1 MIEQT
6 IFNKVAGIYG
16 EEDAHS
22 ITQEILVLI
31 DKWKPRAPQ
40 YSQWVDETTSYLI
53 TYGDSF
59 SRNGEKTL
67 SSMKFFADKY
77 LKDSISNIHI
87 LPMFPYTSD
96 DGFSVV
102 DYRKVDEK
110 LGDWGHLNALSEN
123 FDLMYDCVINHIS
136 KSSGWFQAY
145 LAGDEQYQD
154 YFVESD
160 PSLDYSSVTR
170 PRALPLLTPFSKASG
185 ETTHVWTTFS
195 DDQIDINF
203 RSPKVLLE
211 SIDILL
217 MYAANGG
224 RSIRLDAIGFIWKVI
239 NSTCIHLP
247 EAHQIIQLWRIIFDE
262 TIPGALLITETNV
275 PHKENISY
283 FGQGN
288 EAHMVYQF
296 PLPPLTL
303 HAFMSQNSSVLTEWA
318 KGLTEEAMTLLKQG
332 SKTTYFNFLA
342 SHDGV
347 GVRPTEG
354 ILTNE
359 DRQLMCEQ
367 VERKGGRVN
376 YKNNAD
382 GTQSPYELNI
392 NYLSAL
398 TDADDSDDF
407 KASKFLAAQ
416 SILLSF
422 IGVPAIYYHS
432 LLGSENDIQGM
443 LESGI
448 NRRINREKFD
458 LDELEAELAE
468 AGSLRQQ
475 VYGQM
480 NELVKLRKTQPA
492 FSPLSG
498 QKILELGDKVFA
510 LQRGDGAESIRFAV
524 NLSDSSQTVCLEEG
538 GYDLISNESLENVL
552 TLKPYQ
558 FVWLKQQ
565 ACLAEEQNHIAKAQ

>member
-1 MIEQT
+1 MIEKE
-6 IFNKVAGIYG
+6 IFNKVTEIYG
-16 EEDAHS
+16 EDKANS
-22 ITQEILVLI
+22 ITQDILVLI
-31 DKWKPRAPQ
+31 EKWKLRAPQ
-40 YSQWVDETTSYLI
+40 YTQWVDETTSYLI

-59 SRNGEKTL
+59 CRPGESTL
-67 SSMKFFADKY
+67 ISMKSFADKY
-77 LKDSISNIHI
+77 VKGSISNIHI

-102 DYRKVDEK
+102 DYRKIDEN
-110 LGDWGHLNALSEN
+110 LGDWQHLNALSEN

-136 KSSGWFQAY
+136 KSSGWFKGY
-145 LAGDEQYQD
+145 LAGDEKYQD
-154 YFVESD
+154 YFIESD
-160 PSLDYSSVTR
+160 PNRDYSSVTR
-170 PRALPLLTPFSKASG
+170 PRALPLLTPFKKASG
-185 ETTHVWTTFS
+185 ETAHIWTTFS

-203 RSPKVLLE
+203 HNPKVLLE

-224 RSIRLDAIGFIWKVI
+224 RSIRLDAIGFIWKVL

-247 EAHQIIQLWRIIFDE
+247 EVHQIIQLWRIIFDE
-262 TIPGALLITETNV
+262 AIPGALLITETNV
-275 PHKENISY
+275 PHKENVSY

-303 HAFMSQNSSVLTEWA
+303 HAFMSNNSKVLTEWA
-318 KGLTEEAMTLLKQG
+318 KGLTEEAMTSLKEG
-332 SKTTYFNFLA
+332 RKTTYFNFLA
-342 SHDGV
+342 SHDGI

-376 YKNNAD
+376 YKNNGD

-392 NYLSAL
+392 NYLSAI
-398 TDADDSDDF
+398 TEPDDSIE
-407 KASKFLAAQ
+407 SKVDKFIAAQ

-432 LLGSENDIQGM
+432 FLGSENDVKGM
-443 LESGI
+443 NESGI
-448 NRRINREKFD
+448 NRRINRMKFD
-458 LDELEAELAE
+458 LDELEVQLMEF
-468 AGSLRQQ
+468 GSLRER
-475 VYGQM
+475 VYRRLV
-480 NELVKLRKTQPA
+480 ELFAIRKQHRA
-492 FSPLSG
+492 FSPLSS
-498 QKILELGDKVFA
+498 QKILELGSHIFA
-510 LQRGDGAESIRFAV
+510 LQRGEGSDSIRCIV
-524 NLSDSSQTVCLEEG
+524 NLSDQPQGVQLKDGE
-538 GYDLISNESLENVL
+538 YDLITNMSLRNTV
-552 TLKPYQ
+552 TLNPYQ

-565 ACLAEEQNHIAKAQ
+565 

>member
-1 MIEQT
+1 MIEKE
-6 IFNKVAGIYG
+6 IFNKVTEIYG
-16 EEDAHS
+16 EDKANS
-22 ITQEILVLI
+22 ITQDILVLI
-31 DKWKPRAPQ
+31 EKWKLHAPQ
-40 YSQWVDETTSYLI
+40 YTTWVDETASYLI

-59 SRNGEKTL
+59 CRPGESTL
-67 SSMKFFADKY
+67 TSMKSFADKY
-77 LKDSISNIHI
+77 VKGSISNIHI

-102 DYRKVDEK
+102 DYRKIDEN
-110 LGDWGHLNALSEN
+110 LGDWQHLNALSEN

-136 KSSGWFQAY
+136 KSSDWFKGY
-145 LAGDEQYQD
+145 LAGDEKYQD

-160 PSLDYSSVTR
+160 PNLDYSSVTR
-170 PRALPLLTPFSKASG
+170 PRALPLLTPFKKASG
-185 ETTHVWTTFS
+185 ETAHIWTTFS
-195 DDQIDINF
+195 EDQIDINF
-203 RSPKVLLE
+203 HNPNVLLE

-224 RSIRLDAIGFIWKVI
+224 RSIRLDAIGFIWKVL

-247 EAHQIIQLWRIIFDE
+247 EVHQIIQLWRIIFDE
-262 TIPGALLITETNV
+262 AIPGALLITETNV
-275 PHKENISY
+275 PHKENVSY

-303 HAFMSQNSSVLTEWA
+303 HAFMSNNSKVLTEWA
-318 KGLTEEAMTLLKQG
+318 KGLTEEAMTSLKEG
-332 SKTTYFNFLA
+332 RKTTYFNFLA
-342 SHDGV
+342 SHDGI

-376 YKNNAD
+376 YKNNGD

-392 NYLSAL
+392 NYLSAI
-398 TDADDSDDF
+398 TEPDDSIE
-407 KASKFLAAQ
+407 SKVDKFIAAQ

-432 LLGSENDIQGM
+432 FLGSENDVEGM
-443 LESGI
+443 NESGI
-448 NRRINREKFD
+448 NRRINRMKFD
-458 LDELEAELAE
+458 LNELEVQLMEP
-468 AGSLRQQ
+468 GSLREQ
-475 VYGQM
+475 VYRRLV
-480 NELVKLRKTQPA
+480 ELFTIRQQHRA
-492 FSPLSG
+492 FSPLSS
-498 QKILELGDKVFA
+498 QKILELGSHIFA
-510 LQRGDGAESIRFAV
+510 LQRGEGSDSIRCIV
-524 NLSDSSQTVCLEEG
+524 NLSDQPQGVQLKDGE
-538 GYDLISNESLENVL
+538 YDLITNMSLRNTV
-552 TLKPYQ
+552 TLNPYQ

-565 ACLAEEQNHIAKAQ
+565 